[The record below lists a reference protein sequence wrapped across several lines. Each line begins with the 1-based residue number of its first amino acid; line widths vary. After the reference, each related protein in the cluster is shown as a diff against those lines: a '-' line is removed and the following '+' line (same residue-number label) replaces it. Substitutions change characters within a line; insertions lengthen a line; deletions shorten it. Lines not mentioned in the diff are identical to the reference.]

1 MIGLWVLIGTLAG
14 ASVAG
19 VVWRRTHGRV
29 RTRSEVRLLPAKI
42 RDAVDPAAQVTLVQ
56 LSTTFCAPCRR
67 ARAMLGNLAERTP
80 ELHHTEIDVTN
91 EPDLVRELGV
101 LRTPTTLAVDAGGRE
116 LFRVSGVPDRGKL
129 LSALRLT

>member
-42 RDAVDPAAQVTLVQ
+42 RDAVDPRHIACHRFFEFRQAIVRVTTVFRHGGLFTQ
-56 LSTTFCAPCRR
+56 
-67 ARAMLGNLAERTP
+67 G
-80 ELHHTEIDVTN
+80 IDN
-91 EPDLVRELGV
+91 PWIRHAIRFAHAHID
-101 LRTPTTLAVDAGGRE
+101 
-116 LFRVSGVPDRGKL
+116 
-129 LSALRLT
+129 